1 MKKALHL
8 IVSGLLIISFQSK
21 GSVEGVP
28 HRPKAPLQFMEGSTS
43 AYPNPF
49 NENTTIFYSAKEDAF
64 VKVKLYTNQGK
75 LMGQLF
81 DDLVEKGATYQF
93 ELDGRRM
100 LPGVYYYTI
109 ETDKKIIHQRI
120 ELIR

>member
-1 MKKALHL
+1 MTRAMHL
-8 IVSGLLIISFQSK
+8 ILSGLFIISFQLK
-21 GSVEGVP
+21 GSVDGVP
-28 HRPKAPLQFMEGSTS
+28 HRPKALVHIMEGATS

>member
-1 MKKALHL
+1 MKKATHL
-8 IVSGLLIISFQSK
+8 ILSGLFIISFLSE
-21 GSVEGVP
+21 GSIDGVP
-28 HRPKAPLQFMEGSTS
+28 HRPKASVHIIEGATS

-64 VKVKLYTNQGK
+64 VKVKLFTSQGK

>member
-8 IVSGLLIISFQSK
+8 ILSGLFIISFQSK
-21 GSVEGVP
+21 GSIDGVP
-28 HRPKAPLQFMEGSTS
+28 HRPKALVQFMEGATS

-64 VKVKLYTNQGK
+64 VKVNLYTNQGK

>member
-1 MKKALHL
+1 MTKAMHL
-8 IVSGLLIISFQSK
+8 ILSGLFIISFQSK
-21 GSVEGVP
+21 GNIDDVP
-28 HRPKAPLQFMEGSTS
+28 HRPKAHVHIVDGTTS

-49 NENTTIFYSAKEDAF
+49 DENTTIFYSAKEDAF
-64 VKVKLYTNQGK
+64 VKVKLYTHQGK

-93 ELDGRRM
+93 ELDGRKM

>member
-1 MKKALHL
+1 M
-8 IVSGLLIISFQSK
+8 
-21 GSVEGVP
+21 
-28 HRPKAPLQFMEGSTS
+28 
-43 AYPNPF
+43 
-49 NENTTIFYSAKEDAF
+49 FYSAREDAF

-75 LMGQLF
+75 LMGQIF

-93 ELDGRRM
+93 ELDGRKL

>member
-1 MKKALHL
+1 MMIQ
-8 IVSGLLIISFQSK
+8 IV
-21 GSVEGVP
+21 
-28 HRPKAPLQFMEGSTS
+28 EGSTS

-49 NENTTIFYSAKEDAF
+49 NENTTIFYSAREDAF

-75 LMGQLF
+75 LMAQIF

-93 ELDGRRM
+93 ELDGRKM